1 MSNCSRFDVVVIG
14 AGHAGVIATIRL
26 LGSFTEAERRRV
38 RVTVVNPRPEFVER
52 IGLHELAAGAREGVM
67 VPLTDVLPTERRWSW
82 RQGARSAPGLRRT
95 SRSGGPKVAA

>member
-26 LGSFTEAERRRV
+26 LGSFTEAERRQV

-52 IGLHELAAGAREGVM
+52 IWLHELAAGAREGVM
-67 VPLTDVLPTERRWSW
+67 VPLTDVLHGGATPVLEAGRKERTPPAACIAVW
-82 RQGARSAPGLRRT
+82 
-95 SRSGGPKVAA
+95 GPKVAA